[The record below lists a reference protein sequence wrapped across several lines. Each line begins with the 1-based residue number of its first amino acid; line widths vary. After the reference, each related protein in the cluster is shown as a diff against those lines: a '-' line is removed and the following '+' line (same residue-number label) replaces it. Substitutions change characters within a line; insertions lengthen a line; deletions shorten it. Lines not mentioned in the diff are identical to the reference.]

1 MREGRDF
8 ELEEKKREKIEK
20 KEREREYF
28 NGKREKLYKIYIHI
42 YFSFG
47 VIVHS
52 YRWLCIVVEEVKF
65 LPTAPPLQNGYFLVY
80 TKDTR

>member
-1 MREGRDF
+1 MG
-8 ELEEKKREKIEK
+8 
-20 KEREREYF
+20 KERNYI
-28 NGKREKLYKIYIHI
+28 IYI

-52 YRWLCIVVEEVKF
+52 YRWLCIVVEEVKI

>member
-28 NGKREKLYKIYIHI
+28 NGKREKLYNIYIHI
-42 YFSFG
+42 Y
-47 VIVHS
+47 I
-52 YRWLCIVVEEVKF
+52 LALE
-65 LPTAPPLQNGYFLVY
+65 L
-80 TKDTR
+80 

>member
-1 MREGRDF
+1 MG
-8 ELEEKKREKIEK
+8 
-20 KEREREYF
+20 KERNYI
-28 NGKREKLYKIYIHI
+28 IYIYTYI